1 MYNAFFLQIP
11 APNLE
16 VQITYAEVHIYA
28 HVQQILHYHVTRETA
43 TSACTIPGTN
53 DIKDERYLRSL
64 SSSTPQQGIFVYY
77 CGLCTISRINGD
89 IGEENL
95 RKKLRVS

>member
-1 MYNAFFLQIP
+1 MYNTFFLQIP
-11 APNLE
+11 APNVE
-16 VQITYAEVHIYA
+16 VQITYVEVHIYA